1 LQDVPCSDS
10 HPQITRPIRRSIL
23 VLCSLAAVQPVAAAA
38 QDVVVMRSAIAPA
51 RPKAAAPAAATNLKC
66 STMQRGI
73 PTTSNGPVTTLQ
85 TSVPENT
92 ADPADY
98 AKAWCE
104 AQPTTGTV
112 GSAACSVV
120 KFEQYTTWTAYLRYG
135 PAANSNVLLP
145 YSAAYL
151 DRYGGACSK

>member
-1 LQDVPCSDS
+1 M
-10 HPQITRPIRRSIL
+10 TRSIRRSLLIL
-23 VLCSLAAVQPVAAAA
+23 SSLAAIHPVAAVA
-38 QDVVVMRSAIAPA
+38 QDVVVMRRTIAPA
-51 RPKAAAPAAATNLKC
+51 KPKAAAPATNLKC

-92 ADPADY
+92 ADPVAY

-104 AQPTTGTV
+104 AQSTTGTV
-112 GSAACSVV
+112 GSASCSVI
-120 KFEQYTTWTAYLRYG
+120 KFENYTTWTAYLRYG

-145 YSAAYL
+145 YSTAYL
-151 DRYGGACSK
+151 DRYGAACSK